1 MMMGC
6 YFIDRPGCLRR
17 GEQARPSVG
26 PGQVLIETEAV
37 TICATDVAY
46 WRGEATPPHWPI
58 VPGHEYVG
66 RIVESRVEG
75 ADTRVGARVSY
86 WGQTDFFGLA
96 EYRLISPVRCIEDE
110 DRFYTDR
117 HFMDDRGAAV
127 ALIDESIPSHVAPLV
142 EPLTAV
148 LRLLLAHRPRS
159 GERTVVLGAG
169 TCGLLA
175 VQALPTFG
183 VGETLVLE
191 VCPYR
196 RELARLCGAAAA
208 YHPIADAAE
217 IDELEYSTHGS
228 RADLVIDLLPD
239 IAGRAEAC
247 ARTQAMRLLRP
258 GGRYLIFGA
267 PERPQPLDHWLVL
280 AKGLSIH
287 AAGFDIRQF
296 PMWRT
301 AEAMRSA
308 VEMIRSGNVDATRLV
323 THVER
328 FEDEPAVSRAF
339 HEHGREGR
347 MKTAIRLN

>member
-1 MMMGC
+1 MMEC
-6 YFIDRPGCLRR
+6 YVIDRPGSLRR
-17 GEQARPSVG
+17 GAQARPSVG

-66 RIVESRVEG
+66 RIVESRAEG
-75 ADTRVGARVSY
+75 AEVSVGARVSY

-96 EYRLISPVRCIEDE
+96 EYRLVSPVRCIGDE
-110 DRFYTDR
+110 DRFYTER

-127 ALIDESIPSHVAPLV
+127 ALIDESIPSHLAPLV

-148 LRLLLAHRPRS
+148 LRLLHAHRPRS
-159 GERTVVLGAG
+159 GERIVVLGAG

-175 VQALPTFG
+175 LQAVRTLG
-183 VGETLVLE
+183 AAETLVLE
-191 VCPYR
+191 VCSYR
-196 RELARLCGAAAA
+196 RQLALQCGAAAA
-208 YHPIADAAE
+208 YDPIADAGE
-217 IDELEYSTHGS
+217 IDELEHSTQGS

-239 IAGRAEAC
+239 VAGRAGAC
-247 ARTQAMRLLRP
+247 ARAQAMRLLRP

-301 AEAMRSA
+301 AEAMRA
-308 VEMIRSGNVDATRLV
+308 AAELIRSGDVDVAPLV

-328 FEDEPAVSRAF
+328 FEDEPAVARAF
-339 HEHGREGR
+339 QEHGREGR
-347 MKTAIRLN
+347 MKTAIRFN